1 MASAPNPDVDLRQ
14 HISDL
19 IAVERDLRERLARG
33 EISVDDEHEQLRR
46 AEVEL
51 DQCWDLLRQRDAL
64 REFGGNPAEAAVRSE
79 GTVEN
84 YRG

>member
-1 MASAPNPDVDLRQ
+1 MASAPDPNLDLRQ

-19 IAVERDLRERLARG
+19 IGVERDLRDRLSRG
-33 EISVDDEHEQLRR
+33 EISKDDEHEQLRQ
-46 AEVEL
+46 AAVEL

-64 REFGGNPAEAAVRSE
+64 REFGGDPDQASVRSE